1 MGKKINVPIPI
12 PITENEQPRTKILE
26 NGAVYDMDRG
36 RIVSN
41 PGGGKYAITS
51 DNARDMVRA
60 RVEKKRAVIAQ
71 AAQEAVQNGALV
83 GRYGDAAWLAEVAQ
97 AQYTL
102 ATTPDAG
109 KSSVMAASWLVEH
122 SGMAEPK
129 GKDTDDDG
137 GVTAAADLVRA
148 LADFAA
154 AIPRQIHATI
164 EGDLVE

>member
-12 PITENEQPRTKILE
+12 TDTEEPQVRILA
-26 NGAVYDMDRG
+26 NGAKQDIATG
-36 RIVSN
+36 KIV
-41 PGGGKYAITS
+41 GGAVLTR

-83 GRYGDAAWLAEVAQ
+83 GRYGDSAWLAEVAQ

-109 KSSVMAASWLVEH
+109 KSAVMAASWLVEH
-122 SGMAEPK
+122 SGMGEPK
-129 GKDTDDDG
+129 GKDTDDG

-164 EGDLVE
+164 DGDIVE